1 MQLLMV
7 VRAIAGGEICF
18 ELRHG
23 EMFPPLRLGPGV
35 TSFEVDGGPQSAD
48 TTKLWRDIGARFP

>member
-1 MQLLMV
+1 MV